1 MSVINCFDFETTGL
15 IINRLRDIE
24 KQPWAVELYMEH
36 LDSNTLE
43 VGEKFESY
51 FKPGAKLD
59 KEAAKVTGLNDEF
72 LLDKP
77 LFASKIDEIE
87 EMIKKSDYLAGQNVM
102 FDINIMIFE
111 FRRCG
116 RELDLSGKR
125 LLDTIE
131 QTSYIFGYRPKL
143 GDLYEHFFNRRF
155 ADSHKASADAVATTE
170 IIVELIKRGDLIIG

>member
-1 MSVINCFDFETTGL
+1 MAIINCFDFETTGL
-15 IINRLRDIE
+15 IVNRLRPLE

-36 LDSNTLE
+36 LDSKSLE
-43 VGEKFESY
+43 VVKKFESY

-59 KEAAKVTGLNDEF
+59 KDAAKVTGLTDEF
-72 LLDKP
+72 LVDKP
-77 LFASKIDEIE
+77 LFSDKIDEIQA
-87 EMIKKSDYLAGQNVM
+87 MIDGCEYMAGQNVM
-102 FDINIMIFE
+102 FDIGILIFE

-125 LLDTIE
+125 LIDTIE
-131 QTSYIFGYRPKL
+131 QTSYLMGYRPKL

-170 IIVELIKRGDLIIG
+170 ILVELFKRGDLKID